1 MKRNL
6 VLILLLCFSLTL
18 VLGGC
23 GGKDNDAGKN
33 PEPAPAQT
41 DTSFEDIKEKGYF
54 VVGLDDAFPPMGFRD
69 ESNQIVGFD
78 IDLAKEAA
86 KKMGVEVKFQPIVW
100 DSKVEELDS
109 GNIDVIWN
117 GLSVTAERQEQMLFT
132 KPYIKNRQ
140 VIVVTENSAIKTKAD
155 LEGKK
160 IGIQAGSS
168 AQDAVMADKATYEV
182 IKDNLLEFDDNVM
195 AMRDLKGGGLDAVV
209 VDIIVGKYY
218 VSKHPGE
225 YKFLEEDFG
234 AEDFAVGMRLTDKA
248 FQAEL
253 DKALDAMK
261 ADGSATKVS
270 EKWFGEDIINK

>member
-1 MKRNL
+1 MKRNI
-6 VLILLLCFSLTL
+6 VLILLLCFSLTM

-23 GGKDNDAGKN
+23 RSTKNDADKT
-33 PEPAPAQT
+33 PEPTQT
-41 DTSFEDIKEKGYF
+41 DTSWQDIQDKGYF
-54 VVGLDDAFPPMGFRD
+54 VMGLDDAFPPMGFRD
-69 ESNQIVGFD
+69 ENNEIVGFD

-86 KKMGVEVKFQPIVW
+86 KRLGVDVKFQTIVW
-100 DSKVEELDS
+100 ESKLEEINS

-117 GLSVTAERQEQMLFT
+117 GFSITPDREKEYLFT

-140 VIVVTENSAIKTKAD
+140 VIVVTADSPIKTKAD

-168 AQDAVMADKATYEV
+168 AQDALLADKATYEV
-182 IKDNLLEFDDNVM
+182 IKDKLLEFDDNVM

-234 AEDFAVGMRLTDKA
+234 AEDFAVGLRLTDKA
-248 FQAEL
+248 FLAEMN
-253 DKALDAMK
+253 KALDDMK
-261 ADGSATKVS
+261 ADGTASQIS
-270 EKWFGEDIINK
+270 NKWFNEDIINK

>member
-1 MKRNL
+1 MRIN
-6 VLILLLCFSLTL
+6 
-18 VLGGC
+18 
-23 GGKDNDAGKN
+23 N
-33 PEPAPAQT
+33 
-41 DTSFEDIKEKGYF
+41 
-54 VVGLDDAFPPMGFRD
+54 
-69 ESNQIVGFD
+69 

-86 KKMGVEVKFQPIVW
+86 KRLGVDVKFQTIVW
-100 DSKVEELDS
+100 ESKVEELDS

-117 GLSVTAERQEQMLFT
+117 GFSVTPEREKQVLFT

-140 VIVVTENSAIKTKAD
+140 VIVVTADSPIKTKAD

-168 AQDAVMADKATYEV
+168 AQDAVLADKATYEV
-182 IKDNLLEFDDNVM
+182 IKDNILEFDDNVM

-234 AEDFAVGMRLTDKA
+234 AEDFAVGLRLTDKA
-248 FQAEL
+248 FLAEMN
-253 DKALDAMK
+253 KALDAMK
-261 ADGSATKVS
+261 ADGTASQIS
-270 EKWFGEDIINK
+270 DKWFKEDIINK

>member
-1 MKRNL
+1 MKRKL
-6 VLILLLCFSLTL
+6 ALILLLCFSLAL

-23 GGKDNDAGKN
+23 GTGEKDADKTPDKG
-33 PEPAPAQT
+33 QT
-41 DTSFEDIKEKGYF
+41 QADTSWEDIKEKGYF

-69 ESNQIVGFD
+69 ENNEIVGFD

-86 KKMGVEVKFQPIVW
+86 KKLGVDVKFQPIAW
-100 DSKVEELDS
+100 DAKVEELDS

-117 GLSVTAERQEQMLFT
+117 GLSVTEERKTQMLFT

-140 VIVVTENSAIKTKAD
+140 VIVVNADSTIATKAD
-155 LEGKK
+155 LVGKK

-168 AQDAVMADKATYEV
+168 AQDAVMADTATYEL
-182 IKDNLLEFDDNVM
+182 IKDNLLEFDDNVS
-195 AMRDLKGGGLDAVV
+195 AMRDLQGGGIDAVV

-218 VSKHPGE
+218 VSQHPGQ

-234 AEDFAVGMRLTDKA
+234 AEDFAVGLRLTDKA

-253 DKALDAMK
+253 DKALDEMK
-261 ADGSATKVS
+261 ADGTATRVS

>member
-1 MKRNL
+1 LKRNL
-6 VLILLLCFSLTL
+6 ILILLLCFSLTM
-18 VLGGC
+18 VLSGC
-23 GGKDNDAGKN
+23 SSANNDAEKT
-33 PEPAPAQT
+33 PAPAQT
-41 DTSFEDIKEKGYF
+41 DTSWQDIQDKGYF
-54 VVGLDDAFPPMGFRD
+54 VMGLDDAFPPMGFRD
-69 ESNQIVGFD
+69 EKNEIVGFD
-78 IDLAKEAA
+78 IDLAKEVA
-86 KKMGVEVKFQPIVW
+86 KRLGVDVKFQTIVW
-100 DSKVEELDS
+100 ESKLEEINS

-117 GLSVTAERQEQMLFT
+117 GFSVTPERQKEYLFT

-140 VIVVTENSAIKTKAD
+140 VIVVTADSPIKTKAD

-195 AMRDLKGGGLDAVV
+195 AMKDLKGGGLDAVV

-234 AEDFAVGMRLTDKA
+234 AEDFAVGLRITDKA
-248 FQAEL
+248 FLAEMN
-253 DKALDAMK
+253 KALDDIK
-261 ADGSATKVS
+261 ADGTAS
-270 EKWFGEDIINK
+270 EISNKWFNEDIINK

>member
-1 MKRNL
+1 MKRNFA
-6 VLILLLCFSLTL
+6 LILLLCFSLTM
-18 VLGGC
+18 VLSGC
-23 GGKDNDAGKN
+23 NSTKNDAEKT
-33 PEPAPAQT
+33 PAPAQT
-41 DTSFEDIKEKGYF
+41 DTSWQDIQDKGYF
-54 VVGLDDAFPPMGFRD
+54 VMGLDDAFPPMGFRD
-69 ESNQIVGFD
+69 EKNEIVGFD
-78 IDLAKEAA
+78 IDLAKEVA
-86 KKMGVEVKFQPIVW
+86 KRLGVDVKFQTIVW
-100 DSKVEELDS
+100 ESKLEEINS

-117 GLSVTAERQEQMLFT
+117 GFSVTPERQKEYLFT

-140 VIVVTENSAIKTKAD
+140 VIVVTADSPIKTKAD

-195 AMRDLKGGGLDAVV
+195 AMKDLKGGGLDAAV

-234 AEDFAVGMRLTDKA
+234 AEDFAVGLRITDKA
-248 FQAEL
+248 FLAEMN
-253 DKALDAMK
+253 KALDDIK
-261 ADGSATKVS
+261 ADGTAS
-270 EKWFGEDIINK
+270 EISNKWFNEDIINK

>member
-6 VLILLLCFSLTL
+6 ILILLLCFSLTM
-18 VLGGC
+18 VLSGC
-23 GGKDNDAGKN
+23 SSANNDAEKT
-33 PEPAPAQT
+33 PAPAQT
-41 DTSFEDIKEKGYF
+41 DTSWQDIQDKGYF
-54 VVGLDDAFPPMGFRD
+54 VMGLDDAFPPMGFRD
-69 ESNQIVGFD
+69 EKNEIVGFD

-86 KKMGVEVKFQPIVW
+86 KRLGVDVKFQTIVW
-100 DSKVEELDS
+100 ESKLEEINS

-117 GLSVTAERQEQMLFT
+117 GFSITPERQKEYLFT

-140 VIVVTENSAIKTKAD
+140 VIVVTADSPIKTKAD

-168 AQDAVMADKATYEV
+168 AQDAVLADKATYEV
-182 IKDNLLEFDDNVM
+182 IKDNLFEFDDNVM
-195 AMRDLKGGGLDAVV
+195 AMKDLKGGGLDAVV

-234 AEDFAVGMRLTDKA
+234 AEDFAVGLRITDKA
-248 FQAEL
+248 FLAEMN
-253 DKALDAMK
+253 KALDDMK
-261 ADGSATKVS
+261 ADGTAS
-270 EKWFGEDIINK
+270 EISNKWFNEDIINK